1 MATDTLPR
9 KIIALNR
16 AIAQTALDNTTTV
29 LKTVGNS
36 VKAVAGASK
45 VAGKTVVGQ
54 TRSVIDRTW
63 ATAFSGSHEVT
74 GQATAQGAKVAAA
87 VDSQANRIVDRAIS
101 AVDDKPKPGTPYEQ
115 WSREELYERAQQL
128 AIDGRSAMNKKQL
141 ITALRK

>member
-16 AIAQTALDNTTTV
+16 AIAQTAIDNTTTV

-63 ATAFSGSHEVT
+63 STAVSGSHEVT

-87 VDSQANRIVDRAIS
+87 VDSQANKIVDRAIS

-128 AIDGRSAMNKKQL
+128 DLDGRSAMNKKQL
-141 ITALRK
+141 IAALRK